1 LGHPSVRV
9 WLPRYPT
16 VGPLLD
22 RSPRFSD
29 ASCRHTQPFA
39 CRAAL
44 GLPFK
49 WSLLAQALRVLDVS
63 CSLGEPRYLSTA
75 LDAHFPPQRRCREA
89 AEFGTIE
96 SAHSALDVGPATLT
110 AAPLL
115 WLQQAEKIT
124 ICGDLALGQL
134 AECPPWIET
143 ALQRLPGVRSR
154 PTVPHCRHRAHARL
168 QRILR
173 SPSSFATSRIW
184 PSRSSAP
191 W

>member
-1 LGHPSVRV
+1 VRV

-16 VGPLLD
+16 VGLLLD

-49 WSLLAQALRVLDVS
+49 WSLLAQALRVLGVS

-89 AEFGTIE
+89 AESGTSE
-96 SAHSALDVGPATLT
+96 GAHSAPDVGPATLT

-115 WLQQAEKIT
+115 WLQQAEK
-124 ICGDLALGQL
+124 
-134 AECPPWIET
+134 
-143 ALQRLPGVRSR
+143 
-154 PTVPHCRHRAHARL
+154 
-168 QRILR
+168 LR
-173 SPSSFATSRIW
+173 SAEIWRSDSWPNAHHGSKQLVSRLIISSGDSASNSFRANTLRAGKTSDT
-184 PSRSSAP
+184 PRSSNC
-191 W
+191 WRV